1 MVIKTNFGTKQASE
15 FNLGLVRFATPDEAI
30 LGIRTNKAVT
40 PKGLNEAI
48 NSEEIRTFIKEKY
61 QGSIVEAF

>member
-1 MVIKTNFGTKQASE
+1 MGALKGIFRGSLVVKKGNENKDSIKA
-15 FNLGLVRFATPDEAI
+15 
-30 LGIRTNKAVT
+30 
-40 PKGLNEAI
+40 LNEVI